1 MAITTAFDQGL
12 SGIYIELNS
21 ELAHCIEGGATKTET
36 EMTSGLSSQI
46 YTEITCF
53 GLGFSGQAQ

>member
-21 ELAHCIEGGATKTET
+21 ELAHCIDGGGNKNRNRDDFWA
-36 EMTSGLSSQI
+36 I
-46 YTEITCF
+46 
-53 GLGFSGQAQ
+53 